1 MGTRV
6 LWDPKYL
13 AVRTTL
19 WWLLWAFANVF
30 GLLRRK
36 ARGKG
41 WQLHWAIR
49 AVLTLQAIASS
60 FSLAASLRP
69 NDVQPA
75 EDSVFRGHI
84 FFKNIAEATFLVKP
98 LDVKHTMCK
107 VSCFAGIS
115 IWG

>member
-1 MGTRV
+1 M

-36 ARGKG
+36 ARGRG

-49 AVLTLQAIASS
+49 AVLTVHAIASS

-69 NDVQPA
+69 DSVDPA
-75 EDSVFRGHI
+75 ENGVFRAHV
-84 FFKNIAEATFLVKP
+84 FFKNAAEASFLVKM
-98 LDVKHTMCK
+98 LDLRRI
-107 VSCFAGIS
+107 IS
-115 IWG
+115 KT